1 MASKRDEPWSRDLL
15 GTLVYDHFIK
25 EGLDKRDVNA
35 DPLEPIER
43 IIFEEKKVTLQITSA
58 LKFELTGSYCSQMI
72 RVVVIEDGQIRE
84 DENLH
89 RSYFR
94 LPLFTPEKFRRRNPY
109 PFLEGSQAK
118 K

>member
-25 EGLDKRDVNA
+25 EGLDNKDVNA
-35 DPLEPIER
+35 DPFEPIER
-43 IIFEEKKVTLQITSA
+43 IIFEEKRVTLQITSA
-58 LKFELTGSYCSQMI
+58 LKLELTGNYCSQMI

-89 RSYFR
+89 RGYFR
-94 LPLFTPEKFRRRNPY
+94 LPLFTPEKFRGRNPY
-109 PFLEGSQAK
+109 SKVDGSQGK